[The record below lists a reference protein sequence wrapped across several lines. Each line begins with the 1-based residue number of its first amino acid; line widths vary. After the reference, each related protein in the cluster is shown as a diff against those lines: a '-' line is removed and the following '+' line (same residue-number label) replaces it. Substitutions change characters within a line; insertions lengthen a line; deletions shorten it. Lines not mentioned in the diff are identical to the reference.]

1 MVYRVS
7 NLDEFRIKALLV
19 LSNLMRETFN
29 MARQKQLESVLQV
42 LKKLISV

>member
-19 LSNLMRETFN
+19 LSNLI